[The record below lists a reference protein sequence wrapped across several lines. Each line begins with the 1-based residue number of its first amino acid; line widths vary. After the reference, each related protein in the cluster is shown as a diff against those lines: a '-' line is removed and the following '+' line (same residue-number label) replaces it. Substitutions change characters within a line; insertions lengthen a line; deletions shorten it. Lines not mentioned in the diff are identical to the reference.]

1 MVAITAQKTAP
12 QDPADKLTNNENVN
26 VVNTQDEAVES
37 WLALP
42 ENQGIN
48 LSNLSQSDLRSLIA
62 HLESFKKQP
71 WAKSQDFKDLLSD
84 LKVCEKN
91 WIQANSSGNDL
102 TMLNAKLL
110 SQNIILDAIKNFV
123 PKSEFTAA
131 KGAVTS
137 QLSAL
142 EDLIEHLKTMD
153 SGDWSAI
160 DGDKTVA
167 ELTTLIQKIEN
178 LVEILEGQDINGK
191 SIDGLN
197 QFKTDLQ
204 TALTTYEAAMQEAL
218 KAEDPELAQKIA
230 LSDFK
235 ENTANAKLSYYNSI
249 GMSNQDPL
257 YVAELNAVERENIWQ
272 NTLQTKWSS
281 DSVPQPQDNSVEGL
295 EDYLTTLQGE
305 RQRILEKGG
314 SEEER
319 RTALAY
325 IDGKIKITDRAVRA
339 GSGGSHVEQMGAF
352 VDFYDSMQTFEI
364 NQMEINRLAALE
376 SAGGENVSAD
386 DKAAFTKLA
395 TEIEAE
401 QEKIRVILKA
411 VMDTVGNI
419 YSGLQRFEQAAA
431 NAV

>member
-1 MVAITAQKTAP
+1 
-12 QDPADKLTNNENVN
+12 
-26 VVNTQDEAVES
+26 
-37 WLALP
+37 
-42 ENQGIN
+42 
-48 LSNLSQSDLRSLIA
+48 
-62 HLESFKKQP
+62 
-71 WAKSQDFKDLLSD
+71 
-84 LKVCEKN
+84 
-91 WIQANSSGNDL
+91 
-102 TMLNAKLL
+102 MLNAKLL